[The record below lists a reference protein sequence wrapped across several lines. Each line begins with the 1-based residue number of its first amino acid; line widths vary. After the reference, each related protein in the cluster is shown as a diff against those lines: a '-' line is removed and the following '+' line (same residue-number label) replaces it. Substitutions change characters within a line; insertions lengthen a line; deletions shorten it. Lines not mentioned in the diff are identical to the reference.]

1 MSKISRSSLFL
12 LVSVLLFSHGAFSQR
27 PTCDPVLNPDSVLTA
42 VRVDGVFSMGTFS
55 LDCRPGTEPGWSGP
69 SVYHPY
75 NGKRFETH
83 LKNSSGRTINTFV
96 WYGRLASW
104 RIEMDRYEIEGGREA
119 LKPVAPGSYT
129 VDFVDEGR
137 SIYKFPLT
145 VKTKESADK
154 FNPRTLYLLD
164 GGWRG
169 KGLLTATTPESNP
182 IFYFWL
188 RDSDE
193 RADARRRSI
202 PYSLKLIRDRDRAT
216 IAESNEGSIAL
227 DHQWYNSRLTLSKPT
242 STANNPRVLFK
253 LNDILDT
260 NGGYTLELSLDGR
273 IHSTFK
279 LDVRNRKING
289 QEVPARGFRLPMTAG
304 K

>member
-1 MSKISRSSLFL
+1 MRQIFRASLFL
-12 LVSVLLFSHGAFSQR
+12 PVFMLFFSAEVFSQR
-27 PTCDPVLNPDSVLTA
+27 PTCDPVINADSVLNA
-42 VRVDGVFSMGTFS
+42 VRVDGGFSMSTFS
-55 LDCRPGTEPGWSGP
+55 LDCRPGTEPGVSGP

-75 NGKRFETH
+75 NGKKFETH
-83 LKNSSGRTINTFV
+83 LKNSSGGTINKFV

-119 LKPVAPGSYT
+119 LKPVGPGSYT
-129 VDFVDEGR
+129 IDFVAEGR
-137 SIYKFPLT
+137 SIYKFPFT

-169 KGLLTATTPESNP
+169 KGILTATTPESNP

-193 RADARRRSI
+193 RADARRRPI
-202 PYSLKLIRDRDRAT
+202 PYSLKLIRDRDRST
-216 IAESNEGSIAL
+216 IAESNEGSLAL

-242 STANNPRVLFK
+242 STANGKRVLFK

-273 IHSTFK
+273 THSTFK

-289 QEVPARGFRLPMTAG
+289 QDVPARGFRLPMNAH

>member
-1 MSKISRSSLFL
+1 MSKTSRSSLLL
-12 LVSVLLFSHGAFSQR
+12 LVSAALLVHGAYSQR
-27 PTCDPVLNPDSVLTA
+27 PTCDPVLNPDSVLSA
-42 VRVDGVFSMGTFS
+42 VKVDGVLSIGTFS
-55 LDCRPGTEPGWSGP
+55 LDCRPGTEPGSSGP

-75 NGKRFETH
+75 NGKKFETQ
-83 LKNSSGRTINTFV
+83 LKNSSGRTMNTFV

-104 RIEMDRYEIEGGREA
+104 RIEMNRYEIEGGRGA
-119 LKPVAPGSYT
+119 LKPLAPGSYT

-137 SIYKFPLT
+137 TIYKFPFT

-193 RADARRRSI
+193 RADSRRRPV
-202 PYSLKLIRDRDRAT
+202 PYSLKLIRDRDGAK

-227 DHQWYNSRLTLSKPT
+227 DHQWYNSRLTLSKPV
-242 STANNPRVLFK
+242 STANNTRVMFK
-253 LNDILDT
+253 LNDILET
-260 NGGYTLELSLDGR
+260 SGGYTLELSLDGR
-273 IHSTFK
+273 VHSTFK
-279 LDVRNRKING
+279 LDVRNRRING
-289 QEVPARGFRLPMTAG
+289 QDVPARGFRLPMTAG